1 MEEKKFRD
9 MIDSNTKSN
18 YDIENILSE
27 IKKDEKYLD
36 IKPSEVKWGGLEN
49 IGDYSVVMYRS
60 EVLVYNKERVFAII
74 SVYEINS
81 FDIIPEKDLVA
92 VYGREDVVLYF
103 LDGFITTISTKG

>member
-18 YDIENILSE
+18 YDIDGVISE
-27 IKKDEKYLD
+27 IKNDKKFLD
-36 IKPSEVKWGGLEN
+36 IKPSEVKWGGLKT

-60 EVLVYNKERVFAII
+60 YVLVYNKERVFAII

-81 FDIIPEKDLVA
+81 FDIISEKDLVA
-92 VYGREDVVLYF
+92 VYGHEDVVLYF